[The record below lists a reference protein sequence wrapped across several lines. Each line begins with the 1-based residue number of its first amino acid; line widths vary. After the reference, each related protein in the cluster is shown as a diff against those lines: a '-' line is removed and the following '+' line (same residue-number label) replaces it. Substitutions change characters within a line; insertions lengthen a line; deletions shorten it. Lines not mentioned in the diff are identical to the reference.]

1 MAGSLVLHQQ
11 GENNPQRGAHEICQR
26 YRQQQLPSQRHQL
39 VIAKARQGSAR
50 PYIKEKQ
57 PAHFQQKPEWPL
69 NHWHNRG
76 KQTKCAEHQHAAG
89 NYDELNPRNPSRSH
103 HRVISQIHSQS
114 KQQNRRQILQKR
126 PAVRKRRKPSTQKQN
141 RRQKRNG
148 EHVRVFRHEKHRELE
163 AGILG
168 VKSRDEFCLRL
179 RQIKR
184 HAVRLRNCGR
194 EVAKETDNL
203 REYVPARNKRQVTI
217 VSSLVGYH
225 FVEIQRPRKQ
235 HHANPGQRQRP
246 FVADH
251 LRRAPQP
258 AQQWVLAVRRP
269 SRQRYAIHADRRDGE
284 KKHQPNIYVRD
295 NQLRGLPKNRNRRRP
310 EGNQRNRRQ
319 RQRQRQKRR
328 EHVQKFIRSR
338 RRHVLFKQEF
348 HAVGQRLQQSVCAH
362 IVRAPARLNVRHDF
376 AFKPG
381 KVRQRRQ
388 CQKKQNDDLY

>member
-76 KQTKCAEHQHAAG
+76 KQTKCAEHQRAAG

-148 EHVRVFRHEKHRELE
+148 EHVRVFRHEKHRELKT
-163 AGILG
+163 GILS
-168 VKSRDEFCLRL
+168 VKSRNKFRLRL

-184 HAVRLRNCGR
+184 HAVRLRNSR
-194 EVAKETDNL
+194 SEVTKKTDNL
-203 REYVPARNKRQVTI
+203 RKYVPARNKRKVTI
-217 VSSLVGYH
+217 VSSLVRNH
-225 FVEIQRPRKQ
+225 LVEIQRPRKQ
-235 HHANPGQRQRP
+235 HHANHRQRQRH

-251 LRRAPQP
+251 LRRTPQP
-258 AQQWVLAVRRP
+258 TQQWILAVRRP
-269 SRQRYAIHADRRDGE
+269 PSQRHAIHADRRDRK
-284 KKHQPNIYVRD
+284 KKHQANIYVRD
-295 NQLRGLPKNRNRRRP
+295 NQLRRLPEDRNRRRP

-319 RQRQRQKRR
+319 RQKRR
-328 EHVQKFIRSR
+328 EDVQKFIRSR
-338 RRHVLFKQEF
+338 RRHILFEQKF
-348 HAVGQRLQQSVCAH
+348 HAVSQRLQQSVRAH

-376 AFKPG
+376 AFKPS